1 MTFSAKEVIKR
12 RKSVRTFDG
21 RQLSTEDRNNLEKYI
36 SSLTNPFGVPVEF
49 QLLEAEE
56 HQLTSPVILGE
67 HTYLAAKVRKEEH
80 FEIAFGYS
88 FEEACLYAESLG
100 IGTVMLAGSLS
111 RGTFEK
117 AMNVE
122 SGEVLPAA
130 SPVGYPADKMS
141 IREKLMRKGLKADDR
156 MAFGELFFDGA
167 FGKELSKES
176 AGEFAE
182 GLEMARLAPSAVN
195 KQPWRVIVQG
205 NKVHFYEQKSINDSD
220 LGDIQ
225 KVDVGIALCHFNLTM
240 QENGVS
246 GTFVFQDPQINVPE
260 NVLYIA
266 TYERTE

>member
-1 MTFSAKEVIKR
+1 M
-12 RKSVRTFDG
+12 
-21 RQLSTEDRNNLEKYI
+21 
-36 SSLTNPFGVPVEF
+36 
-49 QLLEAEE
+49 
-56 HQLTSPVILGE
+56 
-67 HTYLAAKVRKEEH
+67 
-80 FEIAFGYS
+80 
-88 FEEACLYAESLG
+88 
-100 IGTVMLAGSLS
+100 S

-141 IREKLMRKGLKADDR
+141 IREKLMRKGLKADGR
-156 MAFGELFFDGA
+156 MAFGELFFDDA

-182 GLEMARLAPSAVN
+182 GLEMVRLAPSAVN

-240 QENGVS
+240 QENGAS

-266 TYERTE
+266 TYERNE